1 MFTFP
6 IENKK
11 SVYMDKYSHKLQL
24 KMIKWGQDFSISFLV
39 TKKGEK
45 NMDKYIRDVEKA
57 FRFED

>member
-1 MFTFP
+1 
-6 IENKK
+6 
-11 SVYMDKYSHKLQL
+11 MDKYSHKLQL

-57 FRFED
+57 IRFED